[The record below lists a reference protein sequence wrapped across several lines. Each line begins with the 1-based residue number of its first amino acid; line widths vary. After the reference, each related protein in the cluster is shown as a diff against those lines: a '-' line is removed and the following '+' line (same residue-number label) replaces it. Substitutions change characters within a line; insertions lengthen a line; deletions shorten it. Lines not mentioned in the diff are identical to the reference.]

1 VSSAPKPSVAAG
13 TWTVDEVIETA
24 REALASGCHPRGRVV
39 NGRINAILAAPAD
52 DSSTDI
58 ALGFSAIPAGTSTE
72 AHTHRAEEIAL
83 VVSGTGEVDID
94 GRVIPLEVGS
104 LILAP
109 AWSSHRTTATG
120 TTPLVSIWVYAPT
133 GSEARWLPDRPAP
146 ETGGEPA
153 SEGGE
158 P

>member
-1 VSSAPKPSVAAG
+1 VTSEPKPSVAAG
-13 TWTVDEVIETA
+13 TWTVDEILDTA
-24 REALASGCHPRGRVV
+24 RQALAAGGHPRGRLV

-83 VVSGTGEVDID
+83 IVSGTGEVDID
-94 GRVIPLEVGS
+94 GRVIPLETGS

-120 TTPLVSIWVYAPT
+120 TVPLVSIWVYAPT
-133 GSEARWLPDRPAP
+133 GSEARWLPDRPTATAVSAP
-146 ETGGEPA
+146 PA
-153 SEGGE
+153 DGDQA
-158 P
+158 